1 VEEVMRNIYRSGL
14 LVAALAVALAGCG
27 KKEDGEKAA
36 AAAPAPEEK
45 ILNVYNWSDYIAE
58 DTIANFEK
66 ETGIK
71 VNYDVFDSNEVLE
84 TKLLAGKTGYD
95 VVVPSASFLERQIKA
110 GVFMTLD
117 KSKLPNLKNMD
128 PDIMQRVALHDPDNA
143 HAVPYLW
150 GTTGIGYNPDKVKA
164 ALGVD
169 HIDSWATIFEPES
182 AAKLKD
188 CGIAMLDAPTEVF
201 LSALIYLGKDPN
213 GQKEENLQL
222 AQDLLMKVRPYVR
235 YFHSSQYI
243 NDLANGEICVALGW
257 SGDILQAQAR
267 GAEAEK
273 PVNVAYS
280 IPKEGAL
287 VWFDMLAIPADAP
300 HPDNAHKFINYVM
313 EPAVIAGISNYVAY
327 ANGNAASFDLV
338 DESVRNDPGVYPPP
352 EVKSKL
358 YPLLAESQEY
368 SRLSNR
374 AWTTVRTGQ

>member
-1 VEEVMRNIYRSGL
+1 MRSEFRYVL
-14 LVAALAVALAGCG
+14 LTAAVVVLASCGGKKDEGQVAAAG
-27 KKEDGEKAA
+27 
-36 AAAPAPEEK
+36 PEEK

-110 GVFMTLD
+110 GVFMKLD

-128 PDIMQRVALHDPDNA
+128 PDIMQRVALHDPGNEY
-143 HAVPYLW
+143 AVNYMW

-164 ALGVD
+164 ALGTD
-169 HIDSWATIFEPES
+169 TIDSWSAIFEPEN

-188 CGIAMLDAPTEVF
+188 CGLVMLDASLEVF
-201 LSALIYLGKDPN
+201 DSMLIYLGKDPN
-213 GQKEENLQL
+213 GQNADNLKLAEE
-222 AQDLLMKVRPYVR
+222 AMMKVRPYVR

-257 SGDILQAQAR
+257 SGDVLQAQAR

-273 PVNVAYS
+273 PVTVAYT
-280 IPKEGAL
+280 IPKEGAII
-287 VWFDMLAIPADAP
+287 WFDNLAIPADAP
-300 HPDNAHKFINYVM
+300 HPDNAHKFINYIM
-313 EPAVIAGISNYVAY
+313 EPAVVAAISDYVAY
-327 ANGNAASFDLV
+327 ANGNAASFPLI
-338 DESVRNDPGVYPPP
+338 DEAVRTDPAVYPSA
-352 EVKSKL
+352 EVKAKL
-358 YPLLAESQEY
+358 FPSLAESQEY

>member
-1 VEEVMRNIYRSGL
+1 MQISYRSGL
-14 LVAALAVALAGCG
+14 LVAALAVVLTACGG
-27 KKEDGEKAA
+27 KKEAEAPAA
-36 AAAPAPEEK
+36 GQAPAPEEK

-58 DTIANFEK
+58 DTIAEFQNA
-66 ETGIK
+66 TGIQ

-117 KSKLPNLKNMD
+117 RSKLPNLANMD
-128 PDIMQRVALHDPDNA
+128 PEIMQRVALHDPGNE

-150 GTTGIGYNPDKVKA
+150 GTTGIGYNPAKVKA
-164 ALGVD
+164 ALGTD
-169 HIDSWATIFEPES
+169 TIDSWSAIFEPEN

-188 CGIAMLDAPTEVF
+188 CGLVMLDAPTEVF
-201 LSALIYLGKDPN
+201 DSALIYLGKDPN
-213 GQKEENLQL
+213 SESPEDL
-222 AQDLLMKVRPYVR
+222 AAAEALIMKIRPYVR

-267 GAEAEK
+267 GAEAET
-273 PVNVAYS
+273 PVEVAYA
-280 IPKEGAL
+280 IPSEGAIIR
-287 VWFDMLAIPADAP
+287 FDMLAIPADAP
-300 HPDNAHKFINYVM
+300 HPDNAHQFINYLM
-313 EPAVIAGISNYVAY
+313 DPKVIAAISDYVAY
-327 ANGNAASFDLV
+327 ANGNAASFELI
-338 DESVRNDPGVYPPP
+338 DEAVRTDPSVYPTP

-358 YPLLAESQEY
+358 YPSLAESQEY